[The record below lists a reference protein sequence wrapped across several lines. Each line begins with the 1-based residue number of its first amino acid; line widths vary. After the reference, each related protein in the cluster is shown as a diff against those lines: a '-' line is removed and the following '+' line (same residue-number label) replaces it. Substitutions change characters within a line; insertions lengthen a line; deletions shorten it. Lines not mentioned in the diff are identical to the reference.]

1 MIKKISKESHT
12 VVWAAV
18 TPRDGMEAEQ
28 LSSSPLA
35 SHFTVVSCDGGL
47 SRCQYST
54 PASNERNVD
63 EW

>member
-1 MIKKISKESHT
+1 
-12 VVWAAV
+12 VWAAV